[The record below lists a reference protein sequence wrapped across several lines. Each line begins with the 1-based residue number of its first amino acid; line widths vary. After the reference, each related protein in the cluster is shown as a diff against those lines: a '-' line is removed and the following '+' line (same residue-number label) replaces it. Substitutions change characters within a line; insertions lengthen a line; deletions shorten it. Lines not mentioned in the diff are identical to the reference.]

1 MGKPAARL
9 TDPTAHGGLIVGPG
23 VPTVLIG
30 KMPAATMGDNHV
42 CPMVTPSV
50 PPIPHVGGP
59 ITLGSTGVFIGKKPA
74 ARMGDMAVCVGPPSS
89 IIMGCPTV
97 LIGEA
102 GSGSQAGSAGAAAA
116 AGTAT
121 VTSPKKIEAI
131 KIKAEEAKT
140 QEAHQV
146 ELTFLDDSGKPVS
159 GIPFVLKDPDGA
171 EIVAASNAEGGF
183 IKGGYSKKGSFE
195 VAVLSLS
202 DAAWSG
208 SPKDG
213 GELTMKCK
221 APNSKDGTGATFQ
234 IDALTE
240 SGQIFTLATVGAKA
254 QGDAVEA
261 KWTYRDILLDPVRQ
275 QSKSEVKS
283 LQFLVHSGAL
293 AAISPVLDL
302 EAGKGKY
309 GSAVRAKLKGV
320 WFQEGSDQILPE
332 KASLLR
338 LVSRYL
344 AVRGSLKGNIIL
356 GKVGPESEGTPDA
369 ALTLKRGQILASLLM
384 GYSDLFLKKFGNKEW
399 GDKEAQGFLGGL
411 HAKDGSHFYTGPT
424 TGSWSEEGAA
434 ELRGFQR
441 SHGMME
447 KDSVDAR
454 FGSTV
459 FDLLHDAAGKPK
471 AGQIIPLV
479 SDSVPKLPEKV
490 TLELYFWIRGK
501 SPKLAEYKESAQSVR
516 DEMDKCVV
524 QELGGEGGGWS
535 R

>member
-42 CPMVTPSV
+42 CPMVTPGT

-116 AGTAT
+116 AASTSVG
-121 VTSPKKIEAI
+121 SPKGISAI
-131 KIKAEEAKT
+131 KIKTEEAKT

-146 ELTFLDDSGKPVS
+146 ELSFLDDAGKPVS

-183 IKGGYSKKGSFE
+183 STGGYAKKGSFE

-202 DAAWSG
+202 DTAWSG
-208 SPKDG
+208 SAKDG
-213 GELTMKCK
+213 EELTMKCK
-221 APNSKDGTGATFQ
+221 APNAKDGAGATFQ
-234 IDALTE
+234 VDALTE
-240 SGQIFTLATVGAKA
+240 SGQIFTLGTVAAKI
-254 QGDAVEA
+254 QGEALEA
-261 KWTYRDILLDPVRQ
+261 KWKYHDIQLDPLRQ

-293 AAISPVLDL
+293 AAISPVLEL
-302 EAGKGKY
+302 QAGKGKY
-309 GSAVRAKLKGV
+309 GSAVRAKLRGA
-320 WFQEGSDQILPE
+320 WFQEDSDQILPE
-332 KASLLR
+332 KVSQLR

-344 AVRGSLKGNIIL
+344 AKRGGVKGNIIL
-356 GKVGPESEGTPDA
+356 GKVGPESEGSADS
-369 ALTLKRGQILASLLM
+369 ALTLKRGQVLASLLM
-384 GYSDLFLKKFGNKEW
+384 GYSDLFLKKFGKKEW
-399 GDKEAQGFLGGL
+399 TDKEAQGFLGGIY
-411 HAKDGSHFYTGPT
+411 DQNQSPWYTGDL
-424 TGSWSEEGAA
+424 TGEWDEKSTR
-434 ELRGFQR
+434 ELELFQTHYGLIPQ
-441 SHGMME
+441 SG
-447 KDSVDAR
+447 VDAR
-454 FGSTV
+454 FGAKV
-459 FDLLHDAAGKPK
+459 FELLHDAAGNPRT
-471 AGQIIPLV
+471 GQIIPLV
-479 SDSVPKLPEKV
+479 ADASPNLPEKV